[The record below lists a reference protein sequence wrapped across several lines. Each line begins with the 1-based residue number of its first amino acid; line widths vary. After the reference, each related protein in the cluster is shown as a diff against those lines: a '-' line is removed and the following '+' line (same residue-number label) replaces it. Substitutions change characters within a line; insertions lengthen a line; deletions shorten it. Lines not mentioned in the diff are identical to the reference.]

1 MARPKKKRP
10 KARYIKK
17 ILKMG
22 LQQICDYPVTF
33 IGGPVGCG
41 KSTLAEDIENNENTI
56 RISASVYKPAS
67 FFCSYSGNLQD
78 IAKDITELLNCN
90 NLTRKEIQDRLN
102 LILDRRNLIENEI
115 KIIIDD
121 FHNTGN
127 SEYAQWI
134 YEAVVNAK
142 CKVHFVILSR
152 ENYWNSDSTEVLS
165 GNINLITPDMM
176 LFDNEDIIQYYNM
189 CGIRI
194 DSFAAADLYEY
205 TEGWINALYLIV
217 LEYMKSGKLKLTYN
231 LQPIFCSQLKGRVT
245 EEEERFI
252 QIFSLMKKFTIKQA
266 EQIIQTRAAN
276 EILNS
281 LCRKN
286 IFIFYDREECE
297 YKFMNIFREA
307 VIGNIKQEHPEKVG
321 TVLNMIGD
329 IYCRDGLFIEAT
341 DCYYQACEF
350 EKMMSAMEKGQRVGR
365 EGENISKYIS
375 YYNECPREI
384 RSRHHLAVLYSAW
397 RFFNFGK
404 IELYNEASLEFLEDL
419 YADINLSEEQRKSLL
434 CDYSLFKAMT
444 DYANLDKMKQD
455 YENAFAVFDGIQR
468 SYHSVI
474 PRTFGNTSVL
484 KVFYSSGRLD
494 EALEKIEEISVI
506 GSKLTDGGWRCISRA
521 AKAEAF
527 YMRMKFND
535 AEIMLTSAKL
545 ESRGYEQ
552 MNPGVLLCAS
562 FTGVQVA
569 LAKGEYNTVISELKN
584 VFYYANQSSE
594 TYLLATAEACKAW
607 ILVHLGVPEHV
618 IGWLKTGVFD
628 EVRIVYAA
636 QPSIYIIHLFVLL
649 EMRKYTKLL
658 GYYDMFFGKEAITDN
673 NLIKTEALMLFACA
687 CFEIGKTYNAR
698 EYLIKAMKLSE
709 STENY
714 MAVVVYGEPLLSVMN
729 SLPEEFSEQAD
740 MLSAAIIKFA
750 KNRDSIRK
758 KVFGSGKNLG
768 LTRREF
774 QVARCV
780 GQGMINREIAV
791 ELSISENTVKSTLQ
805 RVFSKLGITSR
816 RQIAE
821 IIRNYGEDHVNFD
834 N

>member
-1 MARPKKKRP
+1 MARPKKRRP
-10 KARYIKK
+10 KARYINKN
-17 ILKMG
+17 LKLI

-33 IGGPVGCG
+33 IGGPAGCG
-41 KSTLAEDIENNENTI
+41 KSTLAEEIESNGNTI
-56 RISASVYKPAS
+56 RICASAYEPVS
-67 FFCSYSGNLQD
+67 FFCSYSGDFQN
-78 IAKDITELLNCN
+78 IAEGITILLNCKN
-90 NLTRKEIQDRLN
+90 ITRKDIEYKLN
-102 LILDRRNLIENEI
+102 AVLDMRNLSADEI

-121 FHNTGN
+121 FHNTG
-127 SEYAQWI
+127 SPEYAQWL
-134 YEAVVNAK
+134 YEYACNLR
-142 CKVHFVILSR
+142 CKVHFIILSR
-152 ENYWNSDSTEVLS
+152 ENYWDLHSPEVLS

-176 LFDNEDIIQYYNM
+176 LLNEEDIVQYYNM
-189 CGIRI
+189 CGIHI
-194 DSFAAADLYEY
+194 DSFDASDLYEY

-217 LEYMKSGKLKLTYN
+217 LEYMKSGRLKLTYN
-231 LQPIFCSQLKGRVT
+231 LQPIFCSQIKGRVT

-252 QIFSLMKKFTIKQA
+252 QTLSLMKEFTIKQA
-266 EQIIQTRAAN
+266 EQLMQTHASN
-276 EILNS
+276 KILDN

-286 IFIFYDREECE
+286 IFIFYNQEKCE

-307 VIGNIKQEHPEKVG
+307 VIGNTKREQPEKVKA
-321 TVLNMIGD
+321 VLNMIGD

-341 DCYYQACEF
+341 DCYYQACEY
-350 EKMMSAMEKGQRVGR
+350 EKMMSAMERGQRVGR
-365 EGENISKYIS
+365 EGENISKYIA

-404 IELYNEASLEFLEDL
+404 IELYTEASLEFLEDL
-419 YADINLSEEQRKSLL
+419 YSDINLSEEQRKSLL

-444 DYANLDKMKQD
+444 DYADLDKIKQD
-455 YENAFAVFDGIQR
+455 YENAFAVFDGVQR

-494 EALEKIEEISVI
+494 EALEKIEEISDI
-506 GSKLTDGGWRCISRA
+506 GSMLTDGGWRCISRA
-521 AKAEAF
+521 ARAEAF
-527 YMRMKFND
+527 YMRMRFDD

-545 ESRGYEQ
+545 ESKGYEQ
-552 MNPGVLLCAS
+552 LNPGVLLCAS

-569 LAKGEYNTVISELKN
+569 FAKGDYNTVISELKN

-594 TYLLATAEACKAW
+594 SYLLATAEACKAW
-607 ILVHLGVPEHV
+607 ILVHLGVPEYA
-618 IGWLKTGVFD
+618 IGWLKTGIFD

-649 EMRKYTKLL
+649 GMKKYTKLL
-658 GYYDMFFGKEAITDN
+658 GYYDMFFGREAITDN

-687 CFEIGKTYNAR
+687 CCEIGKTYNAR
-698 EYLIKAMKLSE
+698 EYLIEAMKLSE

-714 MAVVVYGEPLLSVMN
+714 MAIVVYGEPLISIIN
-729 SLPEEFSEQAD
+729 SLSDEFSEQAE
-740 MLSAAIIKFA
+740 MLVDSIIKFI
-750 KNRDSIRK
+750 KSRDNIRK
-758 KVFGSGKNLG
+758 KAFGNEKNLG
-768 LTRREF
+768 LTRRES

-780 GQGMINREIAV
+780 GQGMINREIAAK
-791 ELSISENTVKSTLQ
+791 LSISENTVKSTLQ

-821 IIRNYGEDHVNFD
+821 IIKNYDNNQINFD
-834 N
+834 K